1 MTVIPELKILPREGY
16 ARGQEMF
23 EQILKA
29 AHEILVEQGLAALTL
44 RTIAARCGLKVGNLT
59 HYFKSKDDLLR
70 ELLNAI
76 ISGYEEVFET
86 ILHDPNASADER
98 LGRVID
104 LVLED
109 ITSRRTTRIFPE
121 LWAMSNHDPFVAER
135 MDELYVRARAVLN
148 DLIGEINPALSVRE
162 RETLALFISASME
175 GATIF
180 VGHEKRRRHELPGIK
195 RIATQS
201 FLQLIHTMMPGD
213 IWEPS
218 AGSN

>member
-23 EQILKA
+23 EQILRA
-29 AHEILVEQGLAALTL
+29 AHAILVEQGLAALTM
-44 RTIAARCGLKVGNLT
+44 RTIAARCGLKAGNLS
-59 HYFKSKDDLLR
+59 HYFKSKEDLLR

-86 ILHDPNASADER
+86 ILHDRNASAEVR
-98 LGRVID
+98 LERVID

-121 LWAMSNHDPFVAER
+121 LWAMSNHDPFVEER
-135 MDELYVRARAVLN
+135 MDELYARARAVLN
-148 DLIGEINPALSVRE
+148 ELIAEINPALPARE

-175 GATIF
+175 GTTIF

-195 RIATQS
+195 RIATKS
-201 FLQLIHTMMPGD
+201 FLQIIQTLRPGD
-213 IWEPS
+213 VWEQAPE
-218 AGSN
+218 GT